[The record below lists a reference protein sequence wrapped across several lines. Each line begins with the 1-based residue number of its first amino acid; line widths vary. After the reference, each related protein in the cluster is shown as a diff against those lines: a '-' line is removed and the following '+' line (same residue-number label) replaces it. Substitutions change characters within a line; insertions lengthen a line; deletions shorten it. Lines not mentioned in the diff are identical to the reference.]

1 MIIRQR
7 ITVTVSPEDKTIVFD
22 DNGIG
27 MTEDEVKEYINR
39 IAFSGA
45 ADFLEKYKDKA
56 SDEQIIGHFGLG
68 FYSAFMV
75 ADRVSID
82 SLSYQDGAQPVY
94 WESDGGMDY
103 FMKDGSP

>member
-1 MIIRQR
+1 MPDDYKAK

-56 SDEQIIGHFGLG
+56 SDQQIGHLNLDFIRHL
-68 FYSAFMV
+68 
-75 ADRVSID
+75 
-82 SLSYQDGAQPVY
+82 
-94 WESDGGMDY
+94 W
-103 FMKDGSP
+103 